1 MLKVENLSQN
11 FGGITVLNDVSF
23 TIERGEKVGLIG
35 PNGAGKTTMIN
46 VLTGLLPAASG
57 AVYFLGQNVTDMPAH
72 KRVRLGMA
80 RSFQKNTLFPDLSLL
95 DNVRLAVQGTKSS
108 RLQMFRFINSYGNI
122 LKDAELLLKLANLWE
137 KRYASTAML
146 SHGEQRQLEI
156 LLALASK
163 PKLLYMDEPSAGLT
177 SAQTAGLMNRIR
189 DLLGDTTLFFCA
201 HDMDLVFSLAGRVMV
216 LYYGQIIAHGT
227 PEEIRANSK
236 VREIYLGSED
246 DDTAIKGRTHLL

>member
-1 MLKVENLSQN
+1 MLRVDHLSQN
-11 FGGITVLNDVSF
+11 YGGVSVLSNVSF
-23 TIERGEKVGLIG
+23 SIESGERVGLIG

-57 AVYFLGQNVTDMPAH
+57 GIYFLGQNVTDMPAY
-72 KRVRLGMA
+72 KRVALGMA

-108 RLQMFRFINSYGNI
+108 RYQMFRLINSYRNI
-122 LKDAELLLKLANLWE
+122 LKEAEALLKQATLWE
-137 KRYASTAML
+137 KRYAVTGTL

-177 SAQTAGLMNRIR
+177 SAQTAGLINRIR
-189 DLLGDTTLFFCA
+189 NLLGDTTVFFCA
-201 HDMDLVFSLAGRVMV
+201 HDMELVFSLADRVMV
-216 LYYGQIIAHGT
+216 LYYGEIIAHGT

-236 VREIYLGSED
+236 VREIYLGPENED
-246 DDTAIKGRTHLL
+246 TGIDRGAHLL